1 MEGCGGDTDIRGN
14 AADVYVGHPL
24 LLDDVLQARL
34 GQLHVVEEGRVRI
47 HIWITTLVNHLGF
60 RVNLEEGCFVQIGQ
74 KRKTIEDLQI
84 LV

>member
-1 MEGCGGDTDIRGN
+1 MYKSVTSSFLETILKE
-14 AADVYVGHPL
+14 AF
-24 LLDDVLQARL
+24 LLDDIFPYDIIEACL

-60 RVNLEEGCFVQIGQ
+60 RVNLEEGYFVQIGQ